1 MKAVLAYDG
10 SEHSKKALATL
21 LTMLKK
27 TDELHIVTVIKE
39 APRSPEQVIIE
50 SEEKAK
56 QILESIKENV
66 GDFPVFTKVLESNDV
81 VGSIVEYCKQINCNL
96 IVTGSRGLSGIKKAI
111 LGSISSEIV
120 SKSDVS
126 VLVVK

>member
-56 QILESIKENV
+56 QILESIKEKRRR
-66 GDFPVFTKVLESNDV
+66 FPCVHE
-81 VGSIVEYCKQINCNL
+81 G
-96 IVTGSRGLSGIKKAI
+96 A
-111 LGSISSEIV
+111 
-120 SKSDVS
+120 
-126 VLVVK
+126 